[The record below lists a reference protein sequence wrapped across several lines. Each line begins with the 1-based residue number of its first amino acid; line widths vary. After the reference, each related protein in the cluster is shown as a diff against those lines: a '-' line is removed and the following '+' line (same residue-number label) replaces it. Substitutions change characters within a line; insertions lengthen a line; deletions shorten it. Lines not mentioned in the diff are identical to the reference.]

1 MGPRKTRQF
10 PFENQ
15 DAFIRLS
22 DIIKEVDTVRENRF
36 DRYPVEVRR
45 LAIELLEIWIKNE
58 FALSGE
64 DIKLPQKDVDN
75 IYRRLE
81 KGDE

>member
-1 MGPRKTRQF
+1 MVPRKTRQF
-10 PFENQ
+10 LFENQ

-22 DIIKEVDTVRENRF
+22 EIIKEVDTVRENRF
-36 DRYPVEVRR
+36 DKYPVEVRR
-45 LAIELLEIWIKNE
+45 LAIELLETWIKNE

-64 DIKLPQKDVDN
+64 DVKLPVKDVDN